1 VRLALNVPPLP
12 EVPLRLLSVRRGLL
26 PIAVVLALSGQAPRA
41 QGPALTGWPVS
52 KLEDLNGARPQVSPQ
67 RLPRES
73 AATRFDGPRLS
84 ATFARALPIRAVL
97 SLLVHDTPFTA
108 IVDASV
114 HGTFGGELR
123 DLTVRQALEA
133 VLRPAG
139 LDYDVQGTLIRVFP
153 RRSGQRPPEAR
164 HP

>member
-1 VRLALNVPPLP
+1 MQ
-12 EVPLRLLSVRRGLL
+12 LSTVRRGLL
-26 PIAVVLALSGQAPRA
+26 PIAILLALSVQAPWA
-41 QGPALTGWPVS
+41 QGPALTDWPVS
-52 KLEDLNGARPQVSPQ
+52 KLEDLNGARQQVQPV
-67 RLPRES
+67 PRQS

-84 ATFARALPIRAVL
+84 ATFARSLPIRDVL

-114 HGTFGGELR
+114 QGTFGGELR
-123 DLTVRQALEA
+123 DLTVRQALEV
-133 VLRPAG
+133 VLGPAG
-139 LDYDVQGTLIRVFP
+139 LDYDVQGTLIRVVP